1 HSRYRFRSSRGGEPR
16 TLLSPPSPVLLAAA
30 ASPEI
35 YTLSLH
41 DALPILSVRLAV
53 KGFLQGRRRI
63 QVMLLRAVEPIRQRR
78 ACHPRMERPDV
89 VWDGI
94 EENLHLL
101 FVRCHDQVLIILQRT
116 QVRVDGIQIHS
127 AVPVIILRC

>member
-78 ACHPRMERPDV
+78 ACHPRMRSEERTSELQSLRHLVCRLLLEKKQSGQRPGDAER
-89 VWDGI
+89 GI
-94 EENLHLL
+94 
-101 FVRCHDQVLIILQRT
+101 
-116 QVRVDGIQIHS
+116 
-127 AVPVIILRC
+127 VPQERAFEL